1 MNSLQH
7 SKYETNISLFLIVN
21 IIYHKNNLK
30 PKRYFPKHSYIILMS
45 HTASFMYIL
54 L

>member
-30 PKRYFPKHSYIILMS
+30 PKRYFQSTLIL
-45 HTASFMYIL
+45 F
-54 L
+54 